1 MLEFC
6 NFKIGHFLI
15 CALRIKVKGWEGET
29 KNSHSKRLD
38 GHSTA
43 FSTNVKVNPSKEGS
57 GRRMSTLVKIF
68 DTTLRDGEQ
77 SPGATMNIAEKVRIA
92 QQLEKLNVDVI
103 EAGFPASS
111 EGDSEAVKTISQVIK
126 HSEVAALSRT
136 NLKDIDRAWEAV
148 KGAKS
153 PRLHIFVSTSDIHLQ
168 HQLKIS
174 KDEVIAMT
182 TRSIARAK
190 RYSPNIEFSAMDA
203 TRSDVGF
210 LSAVIEAAI
219 QAGATVINIPDT
231 VGYAIP
237 SEFGE
242 LIRTL
247 RQKVRG
253 IEKVTL
259 SVHCHNDLGLAVANS
274 LIAVQNGARQ
284 VECTINGIGERA
296 GNASLEEI
304 VMAIRT
310 RKDLFPYHTRVIPRH
325 LFATSRLV
333 SKITG
338 MAVQPNKAIVGA
350 NAFAHESGIH
360 QDGILKE
367 KLTYE
372 IMTPESV
379 GIPKTSLI
387 LGKLSGRHA
396 FRDRLRELGYRLSES
411 DLELAFNRFKQLADK
426 KRDIYDEDIESIVV
440 EEILR
445 MPHRFKLVYL
455 NVVAGNVTVPT
466 ATVQMEVDGRLIQE
480 AGFGDGPVDA
490 TFKTIKKITRT
501 KSRLLQFRINA
512 ITSGTEAQGEV
523 TVRLEEK
530 ENTVIGQGADTD
542 VIVASAKAY
551 INALNKMEFKKQKL
565 VGM

>member
-1 MLEFC
+1 
-6 NFKIGHFLI
+6 
-15 CALRIKVKGWEGET
+15 
-29 KNSHSKRLD
+29 
-38 GHSTA
+38 
-43 FSTNVKVNPSKEGS
+43 
-57 GRRMSTLVKIF
+57 MSEPIKIF

-77 SPGATMNIAEKVRIA
+77 SPGATMNVAEKVRIA
-92 QQLEKLNVDVI
+92 EQLEKLNVDVI
-103 EAGFPASS
+103 EAGFPISS
-111 EGDSEAVKTISQVIK
+111 EGDFEAVKAISRTIK
-126 HSEVAALSRT
+126 RSEVAALARA
-136 NLKDIDRAWEAV
+136 NPKDIDRAWEAV
-148 KGAKS
+148 KGAKF
-153 PRLHIFVSTSDIHLQ
+153 PQLHTFISTSDIHLK
-168 HQLKIS
+168 HQLKKS
-174 KDEVIAMT
+174 KQEVISITA
-182 TRSIARAK
+182 RSVARAK
-190 RYSPNIEFSAMDA
+190 RYTPNVEFSAMDA
-203 TRSDVGF
+203 TRSDVEF
-210 LSAVIEAAI
+210 LVAVCEAAI
-219 QAGATVINIPDT
+219 RAGATTINIPDT
-231 VGYAIP
+231 VGYAVP

-242 LIRTL
+242 LIQTL
-247 RQKVRG
+247 RQRVKG
-253 IEKVTL
+253 IERIAL

-274 LIAVQNGARQ
+274 LAALQNGARQ

-296 GNASLEEI
+296 GNTSLEEV

-310 RKDLFPYHTRVIPRH
+310 RSDLLQFHTRLIPKH

-338 MAVQPNKAIVGA
+338 MVVQPNKAIVGA

-379 GIPKTSLI
+379 GILKTSLV

-396 FRDRLRELGYRLSES
+396 FKERLKDLGYRLSET

-426 KRDIYDEDIESIVV
+426 KREIFDEDIESIVV
-440 EEILR
+440 EEVLR
-445 MPHRFKLVYL
+445 VPRRFKLVYI

-466 ATVQMEVDGRLIQE
+466 ATVQMEVDGQLRQE

-501 KSRLLQFRINA
+501 KSKLLQFAINA

-530 ENTVIGQGADTD
+530 GNTVIGQGADTD

-551 INALNKMEFKKQKL
+551 INALNKIEFKKQKL

>member
-1 MLEFC
+1 MAE
-6 NFKIGHFLI
+6 
-15 CALRIKVKGWEGET
+15 
-29 KNSHSKRLD
+29 
-38 GHSTA
+38 
-43 FSTNVKVNPSKEGS
+43 
-57 GRRMSTLVKIF
+57 LVRIF

-77 SPGATMNIAEKVRIA
+77 SPGAAMNIAEKVRVA
-92 QQLEKLNVDVI
+92 EQLEKLNVDII

-111 EGDSEAVKTISQVIK
+111 DGDFEAVKAIARTIK
-126 HSEVAALSRT
+126 RSEVAALART
-136 NLKDIDRAWEAV
+136 NPKDIDRAWEAV
-148 KGAKS
+148 KVANS
-153 PRLHIFVSTSDIHLQ
+153 PRLHIFISTSDIHLK
-168 HQLKIS
+168 HQLKKS
-174 KDEVIAMT
+174 RKEVIRIAA
-182 TRSIARAK
+182 RSVARAR
-190 RYSPNIEFSAMDA
+190 RYTPNIEFSPMDA
-203 TRSDVGF
+203 TRTDIEF
-210 LSAVIEAAI
+210 LTAVCEGAI
-219 QAGATVINIPDT
+219 RAGATTINIPDT

-237 SEFGE
+237 SEFGN
-242 LIRTL
+242 LIRTI

-274 LIAVQNGARQ
+274 LAAIQNGARQ

-296 GNASLEEI
+296 GNTSLEEM
-304 VMAIRT
+304 VMALRT
-310 RKDLFPYHTRVIPRH
+310 RSDLLRFHTRINPKH
-325 LFATSRLV
+325 IYTTSRLV

-338 MAVQPNKAIVGA
+338 MVVQPNKAIVGA

-379 GIPKTSLI
+379 GIPKSSI
-387 LGKLSGRHA
+387 VLGKLSGRHA
-396 FRDRLRELGYRLSES
+396 FRERLRELGYRLSEA
-411 DLELAFNRFKQLADK
+411 DLERAFNRFKQLADK
-426 KRDIYDEDIESIVV
+426 KREIFDEDIESIVV

-445 MPHRFKLVYL
+445 MPHRFKLVYI

-466 ATVQMEVDGRLIQE
+466 ATVQMEVDGKLLQE

-501 KSRLLQFRINA
+501 KSKLLQFAINA

-530 ENTVIGQGADTD
+530 GNTVIGQGADTD

>member
-1 MLEFC
+1 M
-6 NFKIGHFLI
+6 
-15 CALRIKVKGWEGET
+15 AQ
-29 KNSHSKRLD
+29 
-38 GHSTA
+38 
-43 FSTNVKVNPSKEGS
+43 
-57 GRRMSTLVKIF
+57 LVKIF

-77 SPGATMNIAEKVRIA
+77 SPGATMNVAEKVRIA
-92 QQLEKLNVDVI
+92 EQLEKLNVDVI
-103 EAGFPASS
+103 EAGFPISS
-111 EGDSEAVKTISQVIK
+111 EGDFEAVKAIARAIK
-126 HSEVAALSRT
+126 RSEVTALARV
-136 NLKDIDRAWEAV
+136 NPKDIDRAWEAV
-148 KGAKS
+148 KGAKL
-153 PRLHIFVSTSDIHLQ
+153 PRLHIFVSTSDIHLK
-168 HQLKIS
+168 HQLKKS
-174 KDEVIAMT
+174 KEQVIRIT
-182 TRSIARAK
+182 SQSVARAK
-190 RYSPNIEFSAMDA
+190 RHTPNVEFSAMDA
-203 TRSDVGF
+203 TRSDVEF
-210 LSAVIEAAI
+210 LVAVCQAAVR
-219 QAGATVINIPDT
+219 AGATTINIPDT

-237 SEFGE
+237 SEFGK

-247 RQKVRG
+247 RERVLG

-274 LIAVQNGARQ
+274 LAAIQNGARQ

-296 GNASLEEI
+296 GNTSLEEV
-304 VMAIRT
+304 VMALRT
-310 RKDLFPYHTRVIPRH
+310 RVDLFQFHTRINPRH
-325 LFATSRLV
+325 IYTTSRLV

-338 MAVQPNKAIVGA
+338 MVVQPNKAVVGA

-367 KLTYE
+367 KRTYE

-379 GIPKTSLI
+379 GIPKSSLV

-396 FRDRLRELGYRLSES
+396 FRERLRELGYRLSET

-426 KRDIYDEDIESIVV
+426 KREIFDEDIESIVV

-445 MPHRFKLVYL
+445 MPHRFKLVYI

-466 ATVQMEVDGRLIQE
+466 ATVQMDVDGQLRQE

-501 KSRLLQFRINA
+501 KSKLLQFAINA

-530 ENTVIGQGADTD
+530 GNTVIGQGADTD